1 MSYEQKYLKYKE
13 KYLKYKYILSG
24 GSIHDWMRNTPNG
37 WEELRT
43 IKDGPAD
50 IQKIDEEVEKVKK
63 QPLPNPIVRQQRTTK
78 IILPSGRHI
87 IIHYTDHQ
95 DGFQI
100 DRIEYNGAQIKSD
113 LKKGLNKFDEFIRY
127 AIGFRGEKAY
137 FDTKQEAIDYITS
150 NYTSIVAHFKHYK
163 HKPTLV
169 EIIGYIQSP
178 INIQDLKL

>member
-87 IIHYTDHQ
+87 IIHYIDHQ